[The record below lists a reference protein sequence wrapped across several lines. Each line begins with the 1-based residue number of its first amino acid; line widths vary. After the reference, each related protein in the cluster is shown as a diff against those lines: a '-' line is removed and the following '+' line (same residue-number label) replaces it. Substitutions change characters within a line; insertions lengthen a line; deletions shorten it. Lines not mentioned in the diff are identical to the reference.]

1 MLFKA
6 ILAGVLYFLSF
17 PPFDYWYLIFPA
29 IYFFYGSII
38 QTEKVFI
45 KGFIFGCIAY
55 GVILFGIQSIGYEA
69 WVPLTILMGLMYG
82 FYSKLLNFAGNI
94 TNNNVLALVGVV
106 SSFGLLRSYFPFG
119 GFPWGYSSTVLLT
132 GVSEVSDYQENVF
145 FDVIPILFK
154 TFGPI
159 GYSLLLESLIL
170 FIFLTFMNKEK
181 LSYVFIKL
189 LIVIVVLTLPNF
201 FQQPSEVS
209 ELVREVEVSIVQ
221 GNSPCPGAKNKCEN
235 ERQRIYDNH
244 LSLTK
249 LLGSENI
256 GEEADLS
263 KLIVWAESSSGFKN
277 DPKVNIETLK
287 EIALEA
293 ERLDASFLIGG
304 DRPSNP
310 GEFENYAIY
319 INESG
324 QIAGEY
330 LKQHPVPF
338 GEYIPFRKYLEWIP
352 PLALVPRDMT
362 RGSQQEVFTNEDQ
375 IKISPV
381 ISFEGSFDRYIRRSV
396 DQGAEVVVILTNQA
410 SYGKSGMSDQFIL
423 MSRANAIA
431 NNRDIVHAAIT
442 GKSAFISGI
451 NGKVYSSSDL
461 FTDEVLTEKIKT
473 SNKMTLY
480 TKWGNYLNYLM
491 IALALV
497 SYSFQNTKKLTLNN
511 QHIQNHAFSDSD
523 KRAK

>member
-1 MLFKA
+1 
-6 ILAGVLYFLSF
+6 
-17 PPFDYWYLIFPA
+17 
-29 IYFFYGSII
+29 
-38 QTEKVFI
+38 
-45 KGFIFGCIAY
+45 
-55 GVILFGIQSIGYEA
+55 
-69 WVPLTILMGLMYG
+69 
-82 FYSKLLNFAGNI
+82 
-94 TNNNVLALVGVV
+94 
-106 SSFGLLRSYFPFG
+106 
-119 GFPWGYSSTVLLT
+119 
-132 GVSEVSDYQENVF
+132 
-145 FDVIPILFK
+145 
-154 TFGPI
+154 
-159 GYSLLLESLIL
+159 
-170 FIFLTFMNKEK
+170 MNREK
-181 LSYVFIKL
+181 LSYIFIKL

-277 DPKVNIETLK
+277 DPKLNIETLK

-293 ERLDASFLIGG
+293 ERLDSSFLIGG